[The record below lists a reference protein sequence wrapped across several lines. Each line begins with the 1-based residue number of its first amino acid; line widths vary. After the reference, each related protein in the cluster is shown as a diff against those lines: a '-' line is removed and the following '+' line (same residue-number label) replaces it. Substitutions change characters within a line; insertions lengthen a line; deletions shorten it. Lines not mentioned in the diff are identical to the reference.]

1 MQTVFNCITVI
12 WTLLGVGVGV
22 RMVSINC
29 FLCGRKV
36 FFSLSFLLQGE
47 LLYSFI
53 NYIYLSKLNVCA
65 RICSVE
71 FCPYP
76 SSLPQSPHPRQDN
89 NCPNVLRAWRR
100 GSDVLARRVERN
112 MPTWSFHV
120 PFCTFPWPFCKEAI
134 TRSPYF
140 WLYRVLTRFTQSLFR
155 YFLVLMGFTS
165 SIAFLECH
173 STCIATS
180 CVKIE
185 VGASVHEKW

>member
-12 WTLLGVGVGV
+12 WTFLGVGSQGPRVGVGVG
-22 RMVSINC
+22 MVSINC
-29 FLCGRKV
+29 FLCGRKD
-36 FFSLSFLLQGE
+36 FFSLSFLLQGK

-53 NYIYLSKLNVCA
+53 NYIYLSKLMLGL
-65 RICSVE
+65 CSDLFRRVLSS
-71 FCPYP
+71 PVLTP
-76 SSLPQSPHPRQDN
+76 SVTSLPKGN

-155 YFLVLMGFTS
+155 YLLVLMGF
-165 SIAFLECH
+165 
-173 STCIATS
+173 
-180 CVKIE
+180 
-185 VGASVHEKW
+185 